1 LIVGADELIPIFSYI
16 IIKSQTQY
24 LFSTLQLIVEISS
37 DDIYVGEGG
46 YCVATLET
54 SLKTILL
61 LNWDELIQ
69 NFRTDGQVIKYQI
82 KNRKKN

>member
-69 NFRTDGQVIKYQI
+69 NFRTDGQVFKY
-82 KNRKKN
+82 